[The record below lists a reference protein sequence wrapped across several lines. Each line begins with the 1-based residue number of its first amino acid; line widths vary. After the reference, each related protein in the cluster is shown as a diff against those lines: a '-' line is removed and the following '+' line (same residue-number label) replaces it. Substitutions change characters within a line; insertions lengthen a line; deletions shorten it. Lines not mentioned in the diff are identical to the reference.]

1 MEEAVLGLGKR
12 VTATQLGL
20 SITGYAGERDAE
32 REHKGTRL
40 EDAQQDGC
48 LSLHQEGKVPPN
60 PWLPAR
66 PASNTTDV
74 FPQPQ

>member
-32 REHKGTRL
+32 REHEGTRL
-40 EDAQQDGC
+40 EDARPDSC
-48 LSLHQEGKVPPN
+48 LSLHQEGKVPLN
-60 PWLPAR
+60 LRLPAC
-66 PASNTTDV
+66 PASNTTDI